1 MLRSREAEK
10 LDLGYSRHEQASAEL
25 HEERQTTRGGVRAL
39 DHRVG
44 REQKDLDEFKASLG
58 HIVTSGST
66 WATE

>member
-1 MLRSREAEK
+1 MLRSMEAEE
-10 LDLGYSRHEQASAEL
+10 LDPGYSRHEQASAEL

-44 REQKDLDEFKASLG
+44 GVQKDLDELEASLG
-58 HIVTSGST
+58 YIVTSGST

>member
-1 MLRSREAEK
+1 MLRSMEAEE
-10 LDLGYSRHEQASAEL
+10 LDPGYSRHEQASAEL

-44 REQKDLDEFKASLG
+44 GVQRDLDEFEASLG
-58 HIVTSGST
+58 YIVTSGST

>member
-39 DHRVG
+39 DHWVG
-44 REQKDLDEFKASLG
+44 REQRDLDEFEASLG
-58 HIVTSGST
+58 YKVSSGST